1 MAKDGKIVFKPG
13 ELAQETRNYLEKRNK
28 LIKENYAKIEAL
40 GCKQLANPF
49 LKKSTT
55 AGKRRNKMDCAVNDD
70 VDWQPGDGEDGSSSC
85 FEDDEYSLEDEECS
99 GARLSKVATTRKR
112 VQLPAGPMSDILQPL
127 PTINQDQQENQQVQ
141 LQEQPQPQVQAKRVR
156 YQAAPMSAI
165 LQPLPTISQDQ
176 HENQPVQ
183 LQAQPQ
189 VQAKRVRCRA
199 APMSTILQPLPT
211 ISQDQHG
218 NQPPPNYHEFQS
230 PSDEDPNS
238 QQQRPKGR
246 GYARPYVGWGTGG
259 KLEVKLNKD
268 NQPIGNTAGPLQSQL
283 DISARNA
290 TLAPLT
296 FTDWRAP
303 ELYPYKERIWAEVKE
318 NTTAPDAYKHNCLMS
333 VGKKWKDWKD
343 ELKRTTYNL
352 YDNDEDRLA
361 NCPNRV
367 NPDQWRVLVQFW
379 GTKIAKI
386 KDGVVVEPDR
396 IQVFIKTHTKKDGQ
410 PVDEASALAIR
421 RLNEGA
427 SQIPE
432 SSESPD
438 LREELFTNVL
448 KPDRNGR
455 VRTYG
460 LGPCPSQ
467 VFGTRFS
474 QSQEQRVKDQLHAE
488 LRAELGAE
496 LRAELRQE
504 VLRDVN
510 EEITQLKNQ
519 YATVAAY
526 MKSAGHPLPPSPN
539 GARNGDGD
547 HTPSLME
554 HNGQVDRT

>member
-1 MAKDGKIVFKPG
+1 
-13 ELAQETRNYLEKRNK
+13 
-28 LIKENYAKIEAL
+28 
-40 GCKQLANPF
+40 
-49 LKKSTT
+49 
-55 AGKRRNKMDCAVNDD
+55 MDCAVNNDD
-70 VDWQPGDGEDGSSSC
+70 DWQPGDGEDGSSSC
-85 FEDDEYSLEDEECS
+85 FEDDECSLEDEECS
-99 GARLSKVATTRKR
+99 GPQLSKVATTRKR
-112 VQLPAGPMSDILQPL
+112 VQLSAGPMSAVLQTL
-127 PTINQDQQENQQVQ
+127 PTINQDQHGNQH
-141 LQEQPQPQVQAKRVR
+141 P
-156 YQAAPMSAI
+156 S
-165 LQPLPTISQDQ
+165 PTISQDQ
-176 HENQPVQ
+176 HENQSVQ

-199 APMSTILQPLPT
+199 APMSTILQPSPT

-218 NQPPPNYHEFQS
+218 NQLPPKDHELQS
-230 PSDEDPNS
+230 PSDEGHVNERAVELKSHQQSMSSHTTPNLQSLEQCNEGPRTSVGADPNL
-238 QQQRPKGR
+238 QQQRANGR
-246 GYARPYVGWGTGG
+246 GFARPYVGWGTGA

-283 DISARNA
+283 GILARNA

-367 NPDQWRVLVQFW
+367 DPDQWRVLVQFW
-379 GTKIAKI
+379 GTKTAKRRSKTNRKSRHEQKMGHTSGRKGHCRVRDEI
-386 KDGVVVEPDR
+386 KDGVVVEPDH

-410 PVDEASALAIR
+410 PVDEASALAI
-421 RLNEGA
+421 
-427 SQIPE
+427 IPE
-432 SSESPD
+432 SSESHA
-438 LREELFTNVL
+438 LREELFTSVL

-467 VFGTRFS
+467 VFGTRYTR
-474 QSQEQRVKDQLHAE
+474 SQEQRVKDQLRAELHAE
-488 LRAELGAE
+488 LGAELHAELGAELLAE

-510 EEITQLKNQ
+510 DEITQLKNQ
-519 YATVAAY
+519 YATMAAY
-526 MKSAGHPLPPSPN
+526 MKSAGHPLPPSTN
-539 GARNGDGD
+539 GAGNGDGD